1 MSLRERYATMETEE
15 LVKIVT
21 LYKGQY
27 TLEAIRAA
35 NAELR
40 SRGETSET
48 VALILT
54 QLSG

>member
-1 MSLRERYATMETEE
+1 METEE